1 MKHNVN
7 ELDQIILEVLSDDFE
22 PFESV
27 VSKLSRRYI
36 GFRQQCGGPVSS
48 DRLFGF
54 LSEKIIQFVIV
65 EAVEM

>member
-1 MKHNVN
+1 VEVKS
-7 ELDQIILEVLSDDFE
+7 LEESPGKIEGGSSDMD
-22 PFESV
+22 S
-27 VSKLSRRYI
+27 
-36 GFRQQCGGPVSS
+36 CGGTVSS